1 MVRLKIGSNDL
12 FYHKLQGEN
21 VRSTYTVFTLCV
33 FKYIQPYKNMNIVM
47 CLILTTTLRN
57 SLKYDKFLFFD
68 NNLICFATK
77 ISSMPNI
84 SNLIYIYIYLI
95 YYIISLSV
103 CKKRVL
109 QKPCQCIQYS
119 LYMYID
125 FIGKKKCF
133 NVICMYKT
141 TYQTNSTATDNLSIA
156 LSFYQSSLSLS
167 LSSPLSLSLS
177 YKTSTF

>member
-84 SNLIYIYIYLI
+84 SNLIYIYIYIFNILHNFT
-95 YYIISLSV
+95 LS
-103 CKKRVL
+103 L
-109 QKPCQCIQYS
+109 QKTCLSKALSMHTIFSIHVYR
-119 LYMYID
+119 
-125 FIGKKKCF
+125 FHREKKCF

-141 TYQTNSTATDNLSIA
+141 TY
-156 LSFYQSSLSLS
+156 
-167 LSSPLSLSLS
+167 
-177 YKTSTF
+177 